1 MLILQMI
8 FVYSSLVIK
17 VKENLENYDTE
28 IRKPNNSLNH
38 SVKIIQVS
46 K

>member
-1 MLILQMI
+1 MI

-17 VKENLENYDTE
+17 VKENLENYDME
-28 IRKPNNSLNH
+28 MRKPNNSLNH
-38 SVKIIQVS
+38 RVTIIRVS